1 MIQGCPR
8 PGKELWNSSVFTNAI
23 EVAGRMPEFER
34 IRDRDLLKRFHDGD
48 RDAFTELYRV
58 HQKPVFRFASMM
70 TGDGVKAAEATQ
82 DVFVWLI
89 HHPQDFDPGRGELG
103 AFLVG
108 VARKLLKRR
117 YTEEKRWVPF
127 DDSVADSVS
136 PLKTGDHSD
145 DQDADDVVRLRRAIT
160 ALPERYRAV
169 VVLCDLEE
177 KTYEQA
183 AMVVECAVGT
193 VRSRLHRARALLA
206 RKLVGSGC
214 TA

>member
-1 MIQGCPR
+1 M
-8 PGKELWNSSVFTNAI
+8 SASAI
-23 EVAGRMPEFER
+23 RVAGKMPEFER
-34 IRDRDLLKRFHDGD
+34 IRDRDLLKRFHAGD
-48 RDAFTELYRV
+48 REAFTEIYRM
-58 HQKPVFRFASMM
+58 HHKPVLRFASTM
-70 TGDGVKAAEATQ
+70 TGDSLRAAETTQ

-89 HHPQDFDPGRGELG
+89 HHPGDFDPQRGELG

-117 YTEEKRWVPF
+117 YSEQKRWVPL
-127 DDSVADSVS
+127 DESGADAVS
-136 PLKTGDHSD
+136 LPTGDGHA
-145 DQDADDVVRLRRAIT
+145 QQKEDVARLRHAIA

-183 AMVVECAVGT
+183 AVVVECAVGT

-214 TA
+214 TV

>member
-1 MIQGCPR
+1 
-8 PGKELWNSSVFTNAI
+8 
-23 EVAGRMPEFER
+23 
-34 IRDRDLLKRFHDGD
+34 
-48 RDAFTELYRV
+48 
-58 HQKPVFRFASMM
+58 MM
-70 TGDGVKAAEATQ
+70 TGDGLKAAETTQ

-89 HHPQDFDPGRGELG
+89 HHPGDFDPQRGELG

-117 YTEEKRWVPF
+117 YTEEKRWVALEESDPVTLPTV
-127 DDSVADSVS
+127 DDH
-136 PLKTGDHSD
+136 TGD
-145 DQDADDVVRLRRAIT
+145 QREEDAVRLRQAIA

-169 VVLCDLEE
+169 VVLCDLQE

-183 AMVVECAVGT
+183 AVVVECAVGT